1 MSDESQTAPEL
12 KLFKA
17 RVGGKTV
24 EVYGTDEQ
32 DAARSAQIWAD
43 IAGLQGELTVVTSEE

>member
-12 KLFKA
+12 KLFKV